1 MASYKTTAYTTLL
14 VLVFANKQWYIYLTI
29 TIKKWIDWI
38 YSQPLT
44 VKGAHTCR
52 LHVHLPVLSPEGTF
66 LIRASVPGGQF
77 LGGARG
83 HKETH
88 PTLPVSP
95 LHVHHPVQALS
106 ANFSQGIYIWSSWK
120 HTDAFSISQNKHARD
135 IRIQWSVADCH
146 DILSTFKKITT
157 AAAATEKKNKRKN
170 RKGKRANMRALCL
183 DLFSPPS

>member
-1 MASYKTTAYTTLL
+1 MIHRSHNYYK
-14 VLVFANKQWYIYLTI
+14 NE
-29 TIKKWIDWI
+29 WIDWI

-44 VKGAHTCR
+44 VEGAHTCR

-66 LIRASVPGGQF
+66 LIRASVPGGHF

-106 ANFSQGIYIWSSWK
+106 ANFSQGICISSSWK
-120 HTDAFSISQNKHARD
+120 HTDTFSISQNKHAKG

-157 AAAATEKKNKRKN
+157 TAAATEKKNKRTN
-170 RKGKRANMRALCL
+170 RKGKRADMRALCM
-183 DLFSPPS
+183 DLFSLPS